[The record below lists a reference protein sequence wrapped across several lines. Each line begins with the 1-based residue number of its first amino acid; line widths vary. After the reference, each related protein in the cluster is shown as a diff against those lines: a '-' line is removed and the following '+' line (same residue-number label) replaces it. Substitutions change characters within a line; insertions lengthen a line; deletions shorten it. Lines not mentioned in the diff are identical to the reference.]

1 MNNQLQIIKTIIDGC
16 IAHGAFKDAES
27 VEKTMDAYRYVAYAV
42 EVFERVGDVP
52 KGKPKLPPYTERV
65 NKQLRRNGAA
75 KPNGKA
81 AVEEKS

>member
-42 EVFERVGDVP
+42 EVFEREGDNIKKKPVP
-52 KGKPKLPPYTERV
+52 FKQRVHRQMKESGLPKT
-65 NKQLRRNGAA
+65 
-75 KPNGKA
+75 NGKA
-81 AVEEKS
+81 LAEEKS